1 MAGLNNHLKVV
12 SCLRTIDNEVAQWGI
27 TTGAR
32 DDVDIPAV
40 AAVVENAAFSLQ
52 QGPAMANLLG
62 KSKIDSTKVYRYNA
76 GAGAYS
82 LIFELVAAI
91 PATTTPA
98 LPMQCAAVL
107 TIRTPEPVGTA
118 APQRFKNRAYLG
130 PVANGAVDSDGRIL
144 LSFINDS
151 LQVFQDLH
159 NALALI
165 PTTSPTDPAGLA
177 VRTFAGLSIVDATS
191 IEMGDVVDTQ
201 RRRRSQLVENRVART
216 IP

>member
-12 SCLRTIDNEVAQWGI
+12 SCLRTVDNEVAQWGI
-27 TTGAR
+27 NTGAR
-32 DDVDIPAV
+32 DDVDVPTV
-40 AAVVENAAFSLQ
+40 ASVVENAAFTLQ
-52 QGPAMANLLG
+52 QGPAIANLLG
-62 KSKIDSTKVYRYNA
+62 KSKIESTKVYRYNA
-76 GAGAYS
+76 GAGAYA
-82 LIFELVAAI
+82 LIYELVAAI
-91 PATTTPA
+91 PQTSSPV
-98 LPMQCAAVL
+98 LPVQCAAVL

-144 LSFINDS
+144 LAFINDT
-151 LQVFQDLH
+151 LQIFQDLH

-177 VRTFAGLSIVDATS
+177 VRTFAGSSIVDATS
-191 IEMGDVVDTQ
+191 IEMDDVVDTQ
-201 RRRRSQLVENRVART
+201 RRRRAQLVQNRVART